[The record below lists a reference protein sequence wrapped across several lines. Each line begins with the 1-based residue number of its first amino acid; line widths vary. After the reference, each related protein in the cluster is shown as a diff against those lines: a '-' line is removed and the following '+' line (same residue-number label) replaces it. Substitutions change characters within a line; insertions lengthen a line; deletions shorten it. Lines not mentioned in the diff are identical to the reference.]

1 VAQSKRVHIDEQV
14 TQMKAREDR
23 EKELCRLQMQKFEQ
37 ELTVLKE
44 KEKYL
49 VQKEKREEE
58 VHRIDMMIKET
69 QLKLLAKQLQE
80 E

>member
-1 VAQSKRVHIDEQV
+1 MAQSKRVHIDEQV